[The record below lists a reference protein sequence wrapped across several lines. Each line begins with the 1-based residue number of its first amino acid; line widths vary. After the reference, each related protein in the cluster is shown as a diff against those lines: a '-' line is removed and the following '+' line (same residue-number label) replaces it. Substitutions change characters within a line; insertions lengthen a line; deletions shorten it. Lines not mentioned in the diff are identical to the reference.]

1 MLQLEPIADV
11 AIANDTGRNLSY
23 SLSDQSQKHTEWL
36 QDQSKNPEKQQLPGI
51 STAKHQSLKNGKN
64 PKRSLIQGLYSSNVM
79 AKIWGVAAPA
89 LFKSEPPT
97 LYPEYTKPGGTRYVF
112 RELDFWT
119 SGFFP
124 GSLYLLLER
133 ERRFKRE
140 LVMLRESSMPSIT
153 PHHMHLEFAC
163 KWWTTNLHQNSTL
176 ASTHDLGFMVFPWAK
191 LAWTLDHD
199 ILARDTI
206 IRASKMLASRY
217 VPAAGAIRSW
227 DTCTTLRYSFTD
239 PAKDFLFIIDNM
251 MNLDMLFWAASET
264 GDQEMHQ
271 IAVNHAKKTQ
281 ACHIRADHSTTHLV
295 VLDPNTGHIKS
306 RLTNQGYSDTSSW
319 ARGQAWAIAGFAQTY
334 NWTRDVSFLE
344 TALAC
349 ADYFLS
355 KLPANGVPP
364 WDFCAPTDS
373 EQPPDTSA
381 AVIAAYG
388 MLLIHEALAGQGGQ
402 STYLESAIRIVK
414 AVCSKHMM
422 PESCFTTATSTL
434 DTVEQDT
441 HNVQTEL
448 TVRQDDTTPQTILGG
463 ATINNYEFAP
473 RRWANHGLVYA
484 DYYFLLFGNKLLE
497 MQATTSLSDI
507 LI

>member
-1 MLQLEPIADV
+1 MLQLEPV
-11 AIANDTGRNLSY
+11 AAAAVTNGTDK
-23 SLSDQSQKHTEWL
+23 SQKRPEWL
-36 QDQSKNPEKQQLPGI
+36 LDQVKNPAEQHLS
-51 STAKHQSLKNGKN
+51 STLATDHQHLTNGKHPKQSL
-64 PKRSLIQGLYSSNVM
+64 LQGLYSSNVV

-140 LVMLRESSMPSIT
+140 LAMIQEPSISSST
-153 PHHMHLEFAC
+153 FHPMHLEFAC

-176 ASTHDLGFMVFPWAK
+176 ASTHDLGFMIFPWAK

-199 ILARDTI
+199 VLARDTI

-217 VPAAGAIRSW
+217 VPATGAIRSW

-239 PAKDFLFIIDNM
+239 PTKDFLFIIDNM
-251 MNLDMLFWAASET
+251 MNLDMLFWTASET
-264 GDQEMHQ
+264 GDQEMYQ

-295 VLDPNTGHIKS
+295 VLDPNTGSIKS

-319 ARGQAWAIAGFAQTY
+319 TRGQAWAIAGFAQTY
-334 NWTRDVSFLE
+334 NWTRDASFLE
-344 TALAC
+344 TARAC

-355 KLPANGVPP
+355 KLPPNSVPP
-364 WDFCAPTDS
+364 WDFCTPTDS

-388 MLLIHEALAGQGGQ
+388 MLLIHEALVQRGEQ
-402 STYLESAIRIVK
+402 SSYFESAIRIVK
-414 AVCSKHMM
+414 AICSKHMT
-422 PESCFTTATSTL
+422 PQSCFITTTSTL
-434 DTVEQDT
+434 DTVEQNT
-441 HNVQTEL
+441 QNVQTEF
-448 TVRQDDTTPQTILGG
+448 TVIQNDTIPQTILGG

-473 RRWANHGLVYA
+473 RRWANHGLVHETRA
-484 DYYFLLFGNKLLE
+484 GSR
-497 MQATTSLSDI
+497 QG
-507 LI
+507 

>member
-1 MLQLEPIADV
+1 MLQIEPPTSVSVTNGTDQ
-11 AIANDTGRNLSY
+11 NLGY
-23 SLSDQSQKHTEWL
+23 LPPDQSQKRPEWL
-36 QDQSKNPEKQQLPGI
+36 PDQNTSKQHPS
-51 STAKHQSLKNGKN
+51 STLDAEHQNLTNGKH
-64 PKRSLIQGLYSSNVM
+64 PRRSLLQGLYSSNVV

-140 LVMLRESSMPSIT
+140 LALIQEPSVSSSTLHP
-153 PHHMHLEFAC
+153 MHLEFAC

-176 ASTHDLGFMVFPWAK
+176 ASTHDLGFMIFPWAK

-199 ILARDTI
+199 VLARDTI
-206 IRASKMLASRY
+206 IRASRMLASRY
-217 VPAAGAIRSW
+217 VPATGAIRSW

-239 PAKDFLFIIDNM
+239 PTKDFLFIIDNM
-251 MNLDMLFWAASET
+251 MNLDMLFWTASEI
-264 GDQEMHQ
+264 GDKEMYQ

-281 ACHIRADHSTTHLV
+281 ACHIRADNSTTHLV
-295 VLDPNTGHIKS
+295 VLDPNTGSVKS

-319 ARGQAWAIAGFAQTY
+319 TRGQAWAIAGFAQAY

-344 TALAC
+344 TARAC

-388 MLLIHEALAGQGGQ
+388 MLLIHEALVQQGEQ
-402 STYLESAIRIVK
+402 SSYFESAIRIVK
-414 AVCSKHMM
+414 AICSKHMT
-422 PESCFTTATSTL
+422 PQSYFKTTTSTL
-434 DTVEQDT
+434 DTVEKNP
-441 HNVQTEL
+441 HNVQTEF
-448 TVRQDDTTPQTILGG
+448 TVIQDDAIPQTILGG

-484 DYYFLLFGNKLLE
+484 DYYFLLLGNKLLE
-497 MQATTSLSDI
+497 MQAAMSLSDI
-507 LI
+507 QI

>member
-1 MLQLEPIADV
+1 MLQLEPPASV
-11 AIANDTGRNLSY
+11 SVTNGT
-23 SLSDQSQKHTEWL
+23 DQSPGYLPPDESQMRPEWL
-36 QDQSKNPEKQQLPGI
+36 LDQAKNTAKQQLSSILVPE
-51 STAKHQSLKNGKN
+51 HQYLTNGKQ
-64 PKRSLIQGLYSSNVM
+64 PKRSLLQGLYSSNVV

-140 LVMLRESSMPSIT
+140 LAMIQEPSVSSSILH
-153 PHHMHLEFAC
+153 PMHLEFAC

-176 ASTHDLGFMVFPWAK
+176 ASTHDLGFMIFPWAK

-206 IRASKMLASRY
+206 IRASRVLASRY
-217 VPAAGAIRSW
+217 VPATGAIRSW

-239 PAKDFLFIIDNM
+239 PTKDFLFIIDNM
-251 MNLDMLFWAASET
+251 MNLDMLFWTASET
-264 GDQEMHQ
+264 GDQDMYQ

-281 ACHIRADHSTTHLV
+281 ACHIRTDYSTTHLV
-295 VLDPNTGHIKS
+295 VLDPNTGSVKS

-319 ARGQAWAIAGFAQTY
+319 TRGQAWAIAGFAQTY
-334 NWTRDVSFLE
+334 NWTRDASFLE
-344 TALAC
+344 TSRAC

-388 MLLIHEALAGQGGQ
+388 MLLIHEAL
-402 STYLESAIRIVK
+402 
-414 AVCSKHMM
+414 HMT
-422 PESCFTTATSTL
+422 PQSCFVATTSTL
-434 DTVEQDT
+434 DTVEQNMQ
-441 HNVQTEL
+441 NVQTEF
-448 TVRQDDTTPQTILGG
+448 TVIQDDAIPQTILGG

-484 DYYFLLFGNKLLE
+484 DYYFLLLGNKLLE
-497 MQATTSLSDI
+497 MQATMSLSDI
-507 LI
+507 QI

>member
-1 MLQLEPIADV
+1 MLQLEPITSVSITNGTDQ
-11 AIANDTGRNLSY
+11 NLGH
-23 SLSDQSQKHTEWL
+23 LLPDQSQKRHEWL
-36 QDQSKNPEKQQLPGI
+36 PNQDTTKQHLS
-51 STAKHQSLKNGKN
+51 STLATEHQHLKNGKH
-64 PKRSLIQGLYSSNVM
+64 PKRSLLQGLYSSNVV

-97 LYPEYTKPGGTRYVF
+97 LYPEYTKPDGTRYVF

-140 LVMLRESSMPSIT
+140 LAMIQEPSVSSST
-153 PHHMHLEFAC
+153 LHSMHLEFAC

-176 ASTHDLGFMVFPWAK
+176 ASTHDLGFMIFPWAK

-199 ILARDTI
+199 VLARDTI
-206 IRASKMLASRY
+206 IRASKMLTSRY
-217 VPAAGAIRSW
+217 VPATGAIRSW

-239 PAKDFLFIIDNM
+239 PTRDFLFIIDNM
-251 MNLDMLFWAASET
+251 MNLDMLFWTASET
-264 GDQEMHQ
+264 GDQEMYQ
-271 IAVNHAKKTQ
+271 IAVSHAKKTQ
-281 ACHIRADHSTTHLV
+281 ECHIRADYSTTHLV
-295 VLDPNTGHIKS
+295 VLDPNTGSIKS

-319 ARGQAWAIAGFAQTY
+319 TRGQAWAIAGFAQTY

-344 TALAC
+344 TSRAC

-388 MLLIHEALAGQGGQ
+388 MLLIHEALVQQGEQ
-402 STYLESAIRIVK
+402 SSYFESAIRIVK
-414 AVCSKHMM
+414 AICSKHMTAQ
-422 PESCFTTATSTL
+422 SYFATTTSTL
-434 DTVEQDT
+434 DTVEKNTQ
-441 HNVQTEL
+441 NVQTEL
-448 TVRQDDTTPQTILGG
+448 TVIQDDAIPQTILGG

-473 RRWANHGLVYA
+473 RRWANHGLVYS
-484 DYYFLLFGNKLLE
+484 DYYFLLLGNKLLE
-497 MQATTSLSDI
+497 MQATMSLSNI
-507 LI
+507 HI

>member
-1 MLQLEPIADV
+1 MLEFVPIATV
-11 AIANDTGRNLSY
+11 AVATGADQDLKY
-23 SLSDQSQKHTEWL
+23 SPPDQSQKRTEWL
-36 QDQSKNPEKQQLPGI
+36 RDQVKNKTKQVSGI
-51 STAKHQSLKNGKN
+51 SATEHQYATNGKH
-64 PKRSLIQGLYSSNVM
+64 PTRSLLQALYSSNVA

-97 LYPEYTKPGGTRYVF
+97 LYPEYTKPGGIRYVY

-140 LVMLRESSMPSIT
+140 LALLRESPKPSST
-153 PHHMHLEFAC
+153 LHPMHLEFAC

-176 ASTHDLGFMVFPWAK
+176 GSTHDLGFMVFPWAK

-199 ILARDTI
+199 VLARDTI
-206 IRASKMLASRY
+206 IRASRMLASRY

-239 PAKDFLFIIDNM
+239 PTKEFLFIIDNM

-264 GDQEMHQ
+264 GDQEMYQ
-271 IAVNHAKKTQ
+271 IAVNHARKTQ

-295 VLDPNTGHIKS
+295 VLDPDTGNIKS

-334 NWTRDVSFLE
+334 GWTQDISFLQ
-344 TALAC
+344 TARAC
-349 ADYFLS
+349 ADYFLC
-355 KLPANGVPP
+355 KLPANDVPP
-364 WDFCAPTDS
+364 WDFCAPTDT

-388 MLLIHEALAGQGGQ
+388 MLLIHEALAQQGEQ
-402 STYLESAIRIVK
+402 SSYLESAVRIVK
-414 AVCSKHMM
+414 AVCSKHMT
-422 PESCFTTATSTL
+422 PDSSFTTTTSTL
-434 DTVEQDT
+434 DTVEQ
-441 HNVQTEL
+441 NVLNLQTEL
-448 TVRQDDTTPQTILGG
+448 TVRQEDATPQTILGG

-484 DYYFLLFGNKLLE
+484 DYFFLLLGNKLLE

-507 LI
+507 GL